1 MNSCENFFDAHAFK
15 RSLQLKS
22 PEFKAA
28 RVSGT
33 VSYLNEK
40 NQRVP
45 VPHGQ
50 CEFCDHDGYGPFI
63 LRWEANGQKHQ
74 IELSDIEYSQY
85 ISTKQFVLL

>member
-1 MNSCENFFDAHAFK
+1 MFFSSHAFK

-22 PEFKAA
+22 PEFKPA

-33 VSYLNEK
+33 VSYFNEK
-40 NQRVP
+40 NQRVS
-45 VPHGQ
+45 VPNGP
-50 CEFCDHDGYGPFI
+50 CEFCDHDGYGPFF
-63 LRWEANGQKHQ
+63 LKWSANGQEQQ